1 MERQKMKKTI
11 RDIDLNNKKVI
22 VRCDFN
28 VPLDDA
34 GEITDDTRIRAALPT
49 IQYLIDHGA
58 GIILMSH
65 LGRPKGE
72 PKPEFSLKV
81 VAEYLEELLGH
92 EVEFMDVDT
101 VVDESVKER
110 AAALIPG
117 EIIML
122 QNVRYRKEETDND
135 PEFAKELAGL
145 ADIFVQEAFGTS
157 HRAHA
162 STAGI
167 ADYIPA
173 VSGFLIEKEVKFLDS
188 AVNDPERPFVAIMG
202 GAKVVDKIKVIEN
215 LLEKVD
221 TLIIGGGMSYT
232 FFKAQGHEI
241 GKSLL
246 DAESIDL
253 ALDLMKKAEE
263 KGVKFM
269 LPVDTVCADEF
280 SNDANRATYK
290 VGEIPADMM
299 GMDIGEETAKLYAE
313 EIKKAKTVVWNG
325 PMGVFEMPNF
335 AAGTKAVAEAMA
347 ESDAITVIGGG
358 DSAAA
363 VQGFGLGDKMTHI
376 STGGGASLEFLEG
389 KVLPGIAIIEDMP
402 EANGERVPFIC
413 GNWKMFK
420 TPDETR
426 AFAEAFNA
434 KEFRTGRRIGICAPF
449 VDLDALKEGF
459 EGSWVDY
466 GAENVHFE
474 DQGAYTG
481 EVSLPMLKAIGMKLV
496 IIGHSERRQYFAET
510 DETCNLKLKKVLN
523 ESDITPILCVGE
535 NIDIRKAG
543 NAEAHVEAQV
553 RADFDGIEADK
564 AAKTV
569 VAYEPI
575 WAIGTGETATPEQAE
590 EMCAHIRSVLADM
603 YGKDTADKVIIQYG
617 GSVKPENVNDLMAK
631 PDIDGALVGGAS
643 LDPDKF
649 TAIVNF
655 E

>member
-1 MERQKMKKTI
+1 MKKTI
-11 RDIDLNNKKVI
+11 RDIDLNNRKTI

-49 IQYLIDHGA
+49 IQYLLDHGA
-58 GIILMSH
+58 AIILMSH

-135 PEFAKELAGL
+135 PGFAKELAGL
-145 ADIFVQEAFGTS
+145 ADIFVQDAFGTA

-173 VSGFLIEKEVKFLDS
+173 VSGFLIEKEVKFLGA
-188 AVNDPERPFVAIMG
+188 AVNDPKRPFVAIMG
-202 GAKVVDKIKVIEN
+202 GAKVGDKIKVVEN

-232 FFKAQGHEI
+232 FFKAQGYEI

-246 DAESIDL
+246 DEDNIDL
-253 ALDLMKKAEE
+253 AKMLMEKAKE
-263 KGVKFM
+263 KGVRFM

-280 SNDANRATYK
+280 SNDAKRATYPIDA
-290 VGEIPADMM
+290 IPAEMM
-299 GMDIGEETAKLYAE
+299 GMDIGEQTRAIYAKEIQNAE
-313 EIKKAKTVVWNG
+313 TVVWNG

-335 AAGTKAVAEAMA
+335 AAGTRAVAEAMA

-363 VQGFGLGDKMTHI
+363 VESFGLADKMTHI

-389 KVLPGIAIIEDMP
+389 KILPGIAVIEDMP
-402 EANGERVPFIC
+402 EGSADRVPFIC

-426 AFAEAFNA
+426 EFAEAFNQ
-434 KEFRTGRRIGICAPF
+434 KQFRTGRRIGICAPF

-459 EGSWVDY
+459 DGTWVDF
-466 GAENVHFE
+466 GAENVHYLDE
-474 DQGAYTG
+474 GAYTG
-481 EVSLPMLKAIGMKLV
+481 EVSLPMLKSI
-496 IIGHSERRQYFAET
+496 
-510 DETCNLKLKKVLN
+510 
-523 ESDITPILCVGE
+523 
-535 NIDIRKAG
+535 
-543 NAEAHVEAQV
+543 
-553 RADFDGIEADK
+553 
-564 AAKTV
+564 
-569 VAYEPI
+569 
-575 WAIGTGETATPEQAE
+575 
-590 EMCAHIRSVLADM
+590 
-603 YGKDTADKVIIQYG
+603 
-617 GSVKPENVNDLMAK
+617 
-631 PDIDGALVGGAS
+631 
-643 LDPDKF
+643 
-649 TAIVNF
+649 
-655 E
+655 

>member
-1 MERQKMKKTI
+1 MKKTI

-49 IQYLIDHGA
+49 IQYLLDHGA

-101 VVDESVKER
+101 VVDDSVKER

-135 PEFAKELAGL
+135 PGFAKELAGL

-173 VSGFLIEKEVKFLDS
+173 VSGFLIEKEVKFLDA

-246 DAESIDL
+246 DADSIDL

-313 EIKKAKTVVWNG
+313 EIKKARTVVWNG

-347 ESDAITVIGGG
+347 ESGAITIIGGG

-376 STGGGASLEFLEG
+376 STGGGPSLEFLEG
-389 KVLPGIAIIEDMP
+389 KVLPGIDIIEDIP
-402 EANGERVPFIC
+402 ETNGERVPFIC

-426 AFAEAFNA
+426 AFAEAFNE
-434 KEFRTGRRIGICAPF
+434 KQFRTGRRIGICAPF

-459 EGSWVDY
+459 EDSWVDY

-510 DETCNLKLKKVLN
+510 DETCNLKLKKVLD

-603 YGKDTADKVIIQYG
+603 YGQATADKVIIQYG

-649 TAIVNF
+649 EAIVNF

>member
-1 MERQKMKKTI
+1 MKKTI

-34 GEITDDTRIRAALPT
+34 GEITDDTRIRAAIPT
-49 IQYLIDHGA
+49 IQYLLDHGA

-101 VVDESVKER
+101 VVDDSVKER

-162 STAGI
+162 STAGV

-173 VSGFLIEKEVKFLDS
+173 VSGFLIEKEVKFLDA

-246 DAESIDL
+246 DADSIDL

-313 EIKKAKTVVWNG
+313 EIKKARTVVWNG

-347 ESDAITVIGGG
+347 ESGAITVIGGG

-363 VQGFGLGDKMTHI
+363 VQGFGLADKMTHI

-389 KVLPGIAIIEDMP
+389 KVLPGIDIIEDMP
-402 EANGERVPFIC
+402 ETNGERVPFIC

-426 AFAEAFNA
+426 AFAEAFNE
-434 KEFRTGRRIGICAPF
+434 KQFRTGRRIGICAPF

-459 EGSWVDY
+459 EDSWVDY

-510 DETCNLKLKKVLN
+510 DETCNLKLKKVLD

-603 YGKDTADKVIIQYG
+603 YGQATADKVIIQYG

-649 TAIVNF
+649 EAIVNF

>member
-1 MERQKMKKTI
+1 MKKTI

-34 GEITDDTRIRAALPT
+34 GEITDDTRVRAALPT
-49 IQYLIDHGA
+49 IQYLLDHGA

-72 PKPEFSLKV
+72 PNQKYSLKV

-101 VVDESVKER
+101 VVDETVKER

-122 QNVRYRKEETDND
+122 QNVRFRKEETDND

-173 VSGFLIEKEVKFLDS
+173 ISGFLIEKEVKFLDA

-202 GAKVVDKIKVIEN
+202 GAKVVDKIQVIEN

-232 FFKAQGHEI
+232 FFKAMGYEI

-246 DAESIDL
+246 DAESLDL
-253 ALDLMKKAEE
+253 AKQLMDKAKA

-280 SNDANRATYK
+280 SNDANRATYP
-290 VGEIPADMM
+290 VDQIPADMM
-299 GMDIGEETAKLYAE
+299 GMDIGEKTQALYAE
-313 EIKKAKTVVWNG
+313 EIKTAKTVVWNG

-335 AAGTKAVAEAMA
+335 AAGTKAVAQAMA
-347 ESDAITVIGGG
+347 DSDAITIIGGG

-363 VQGFGLGDKMTHI
+363 VTQFGMADKMTHI

-389 KVLPGIAIIEDMP
+389 KTLPGIAVIEDLP
-402 EANGERVPFIC
+402 EQSDKRTPFIC

-434 KEFRTGRRIGICAPF
+434 KEFRTGRRIGICAPYI
-449 VDLDALKEGF
+449 DLDALREGF
-459 EGSWVDY
+459 EGTWVDF
-466 GAENVHFE
+466 GAENVHFKDE
-474 DQGAYTG
+474 GAYTG

-510 DETCNLKLKKVLN
+510 DETCNLKLKKVLAD
-523 ESDITPILCVGE
+523 SDITPILCVGE

-543 NAEAHVEAQV
+543 GALGHVEAQV
-553 RADFDGIEADK
+553 RADFDGIEAED
-564 AAKTV
+564 AAKV
-569 VAYEPI
+569 VLAYEPI

-590 EMCAHIRSVLADM
+590 EMCAHIRKVLAEL
-603 YGKDTADKVIIQYG
+603 YGRDTAEQIVIQYG
-617 GSVKPENVNDLMAK
+617 GSVKPDNVNELMAK

-649 TAIVNF
+649 EKIVNF